1 MQDSKYTHITTEA
14 LLERYYESRDPH
26 WIGLA
31 LERHTYLL
39 LGLCMKY
46 LKDEEAAKDAVQQ
59 VFLKAILELEKYKVT
74 YLKSWLYMICKNHC
88 LVLLRQQNKTVDA
101 SSLEQ
106 MASYE
111 TDKTEALQKEQLAS
125 LLEQMLPLLNEAQK
139 KCITLFY
146 LEKNSYQSVASITGL
161 TLLEVKSHIQNGKRN
176 LKLLIEKHLD
186 HE

>member
-1 MQDSKYTHITTEA
+1 VQDLKYSHITTQNM
-14 LLERYYESRDPH
+14 LERYYESRDSM

-88 LVLLRQQNKTVDA
+88 LVLLRQQNKMVDA

-106 MASYE
+106 
-111 TDKTEALQKEQLAS
+111 
-125 LLEQMLPLLNEAQK
+125 
-139 KCITLFY
+139 
-146 LEKNSYQSVASITGL
+146 VASF
-161 TLLEVKSHIQNGKRN
+161 
-176 LKLLIEKHLD
+176 
-186 HE
+186 

>member
-1 MQDSKYTHITTEA
+1 MQHSKYTHITTEA
-14 LLERYYESRDPH
+14 LLERYYESRDPN

-88 LVLLRQQNKTVDA
+88 LVLLRQQNKDIQIYTNINIFRVE
-101 SSLEQ
+101 L
-106 MASYE
+106 
-111 TDKTEALQKEQLAS
+111 K
-125 LLEQMLPLLNEAQK
+125 PLYNLN
-139 KCITLFY
+139 
-146 LEKNSYQSVASITGL
+146 QSQVS
-161 TLLEVKSHIQNGKRN
+161 V
-176 LKLLIEKHLD
+176 
-186 HE
+186 